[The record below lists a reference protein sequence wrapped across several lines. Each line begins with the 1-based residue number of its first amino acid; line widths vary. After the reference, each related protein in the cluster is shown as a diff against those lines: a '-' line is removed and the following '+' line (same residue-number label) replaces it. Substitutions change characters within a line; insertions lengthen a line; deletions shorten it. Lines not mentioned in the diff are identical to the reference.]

1 VEGDA
6 VIRWLA
12 IASVMIVAACETP
25 PLVLRFKLTD
35 SQAQRCIG
43 DTGVPATSCSDIT
56 MDCDAVLGIRIVPP
70 NQPEIPYVSLCKPLI
85 GSQDKLCSIAGVPLP
100 QAKVPVPEQVL
111 EVQMAVFRR
120 DQVGVDE
127 QGNLVC
133 PIVEFAAD
141 NLPVVGSCPED
152 GVTQCP
158 ARPAVG
164 GRAFY
169 HPGDLETV
177 VELGC
182 TELELL
188 RGEKCSGMNRTEVI
202 AYVNE
207 FEFPN
212 AVDPVTA
219 NHLFVSLGEPTIG
232 SSGNYVLEASST
244 YALVRGPN
252 TASATWTGNIVD
264 LNIASSFCIEVL
276 EDAPMATRTL
286 TCRKPPLDPSK
297 IDAVGVRLKPSML
310 SDILMALQGN
320 TVFPP
325 QGLVVGIVLSQSLSP
340 VAGASVTTS
349 CPNAMDCAIQYWSAD
364 RQSFTSGAGATTSA
378 NGIFVSTNAPYGTR
392 FSRAGLVGE
401 VFGGLVEGKVTIVV
415 LQESTVVG
423 P

>member
-1 VEGDA
+1 MMRSTLA
-6 VIRWLA
+6 VA
-12 IASVMIVAACETP
+12 IVALAACETP
-25 PLVLRFKLTD
+25 PMSLRFRLTE
-35 SQAQRCIG
+35 SGAQQCIG

-56 MDCDAVLGIRIVPP
+56 MDCDAVLSIRVVPP
-70 NQPEIPYVSLCKPLI
+70 DQPEFPYVSVCRPLI
-85 GSQDKLCSIAGVPLP
+85 GGQNKLCSIAGVDLP
-100 QAKVPVPEQVL
+100 QATVPVPEQVL
-111 EVQMAVFRR
+111 EIQMAVFRR
-120 DQVGVDE
+120 DQIGVDE

-133 PIVEFAAD
+133 PIVEFAAN

-152 GVTQCP
+152 GVTNCP
-158 ARPAVG
+158 PRPAVG

-169 HPGDLETV
+169 HPGDAETV

-188 RGEKCSGMNRTEVI
+188 RGEQCSGTNRTEVI

-219 NHLFVSLGEPTIG
+219 NHLFVSIGEPTIG
-232 SSGNYVLEASST
+232 SSGSYVLDAS
-244 YALVRGPN
+244 N
-252 TASATWTGNIVD
+252 TFPLARTPQTTTATWGGTFVD
-264 LNIASSFCIEVL
+264 LNLLSSYCIEVL

-286 TCRKPPLDPSK
+286 TCREPPPDRNE

-310 SDILMALQGN
+310 SDILLALQGN

-325 QGLVVGIVLSQSLSP
+325 QGLVVGIVLDQSLSP
-340 VAGASVTTS
+340 VAGAAVATS
-349 CPNAMDCAIQYWSAD
+349 CASPMDCPIQYWSAD
-364 RQSFTSGAGATTSA
+364 RQSFTSGAGAATSA
-378 NGIFVSTNAPYGTR
+378 NGIFVATAAPYGTR
-392 FSRAGLVGE
+392 FSRAGQVGD

-415 LQESTVVG
+415 LQESTVIG